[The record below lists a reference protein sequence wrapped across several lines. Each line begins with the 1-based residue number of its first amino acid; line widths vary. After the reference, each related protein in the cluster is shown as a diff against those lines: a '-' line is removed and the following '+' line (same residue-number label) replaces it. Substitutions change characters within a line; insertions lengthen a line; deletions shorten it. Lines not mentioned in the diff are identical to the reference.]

1 MTMAYLMDW
10 LQMFFRWFHV
20 IAGIAWI
27 GASFY
32 FIWLDNNLE
41 EPPQW
46 KKDKGIKGDL
56 WAIHGG
62 GYYEVA
68 KYQLGPEQ
76 SPTHLHWFKWEAYTT
91 WLTGMALMILIYYVG
106 AQAYL
111 VDLTKFAFST
121 PQAVGISLASLALGM
136 TVYEALLRTPLR
148 RNGLAFGVVLAVLLT
163 FYAWAM
169 TSLFSGRGAY
179 IQVGALIGTIMAAN
193 VLLGIMP
200 AQRALVAA
208 VEKGE
213 TPDPQ
218 PAIMAKLRSTHNNYL
233 TLPVIFIMLSNHYPM
248 TYGHEWNW
256 AVLAAICVI
265 SAYARH
271 FFNLRHQGKVQ
282 PAILGTSLAGLA
294 VLAFVMTPNPSPSV
308 DTAIQLS
315 TAEADTIET
324 EDAETANAELA
335 ELNHILEA
343 RCATCHAQQPT
354 DSMFNSA
361 PAGLIITDTQQALA
375 MSNRVINSL
384 RTGYMPLA
392 NRSGMT
398 DDERAALIGWLEA
411 NK

>member
-10 LQMFFRWFHV
+10 LQLFFRWFHV

-46 KKDKGIKGDL
+46 KRDKGIQGDL

-62 GYYEVA
+62 GYYEIA
-68 KYQLGPEQ
+68 KYRLGPEQ
-76 SPTHLHWFKWEAYTT
+76 SPQHLHWFKWEAYTT
-91 WLTGMALMILIYYVG
+91 WLTGMAMMILVYYLG
-106 AQAYL
+106 AQVYL
-111 VDLTKFAFST
+111 VDPSRFAFST
-121 PQAVGISLASLALGM
+121 PQAVTLSLGTLVLGM
-136 TVYEALLRTPLR
+136 GVYEALLRTPLR
-148 RNGLAFGVVLAVLLT
+148 HNGLGFGLVLAVLLT

-169 TSLFSGRGAY
+169 AALFSGRGAY

-200 AQRALVAA
+200 SQRALVAA
-208 VEKGE
+208 VERGE
-213 TPDPQ
+213 QPDPRLGK
-218 PAIMAKLRSTHNNYL
+218 MAKLRSTHNNYL

-271 FFNLRHQGKVQ
+271 FFNLKHQGKVQ
-282 PAILGTSLAGLA
+282 PGILAISLLA
-294 VLAFVMTPNPSPSV
+294 LAALAFLMAPSSMN
-308 DTAIQLS
+308 DEGTAS
-315 TAEADTIET
+315 SG
-324 EDAETANAELA
+324 ETAPAATATADENIAG
-335 ELNHILEA
+335 IVQQ
-343 RCATCHAQQPT
+343 RCATCHAAQPT
-354 DSMFNSA
+354 DGMFNSP
-361 PAGLIITDTQQALA
+361 PAGLVFTQTDQVLA
-375 MSNRVINSL
+375 VPDRVINSL

-392 NRSGMT
+392 NRTDMT
-398 DDERAALIGWLEA
+398 DEERATLISWIEA
-411 NK
+411 NR